1 MSCEDGGVFR
11 KCAEYC
17 FLDVGRSAVYIV
29 YNSGPR
35 MLLWGRP
42 ESIGKRGDILFLNF
56 VT

>member
-1 MSCEDGGVFR
+1 MSCGDGGVFR